1 MNNKKLST
9 DMRCH
14 SKNIFRSF
22 FYATILSQPLIFSS
36 CAEDSL
42 SWLVDTPIKV
52 TAAVDQPTTRSGANI
67 QTSNFE
73 ADETINGYFNI
84 SGGEAIGKTPTV
96 LTASAP
102 DESGKNRLSP
112 DVQPYYPSDGTVD
125 IMALYPPTKATNTT
139 TSFAVEA
146 DQTAEA
152 NYMLSDLMWA
162 GITNQLKTTSDINLQ
177 FSHLM
182 AKMSVTVTGKEG
194 LLIKKVS
201 LINAIRTVPVTLS
214 ASGYTVGDVGTES
227 DDTKKTIVL
236 ASTTGTDL
244 DNQLSGSVLLPP
256 QTIGGNFIEVETNYG
271 TAYYSAFNKEFKEGE
286 AYSTDIVVKRQDI
299 GYTTTITN
307 WVNNDGVIAVPPGS
321 SAGLKITAIPDQQY
335 NGSARTP
342 ELTIKYTPNDELNT
356 FLENDKGYTYDL
368 SPCTQNADGSYNN
381 DGDYIAEYFNNI
393 NQGTAVV
400 IITGRA
406 DGVHRTSDLER
417 VLANV
422 ISQIKSMTS
431 FKITAAEG
439 NINYPE
445 TTPANTK
452 VVEYD
457 YNTTVDHPLQKNG
470 GDGRFTYTSSDPTVA
485 DVTVS
490 GIVTIRKVGT
500 TRITAN
506 MDNSGNYSAATAYY
520 DLIVNPRSLKNHSTG
535 ENPEVT
541 ATLASTSFPYQ
552 DVAYSPAV
560 VVKDNGRTLQ
570 EGKHY
575 TYSVENNVNIGT
587 ATITIRG
594 MGNYSDANADVI
606 TRTFTITAITPEI
619 IFDNTAVIVPK
630 GQKYTR
636 RAKTDYGTIT
646 YSANPTGYVTI
657 TSDGVVTATNTA
669 ANSQP
674 KTVTI
679 TASVAADPGGNWNA
693 DSKTYQLTVVE
704 SEWSY
709 VYSGGQ
715 IQEWECP
722 VDGVYQLEAMGA
734 QGAST
739 TGFNGGRGA
748 DIAGQVYIQKGQKLY
763 IYLGQGGSVHGTTAT
778 FNGGGYYTGG
788 TADGTSAQFTGGGG
802 ATDFALLNDAWDS
815 NNHLYSRILVAGG
828 GGGALYCYYKPESK
842 VYIFCGGG
850 GCGGGESGDDRAEY
864 VGETGYGGSHP
875 GGGGTLI
882 AGGAVASSSSYGSAG
897 SFGKGGNY
905 GGSLS
910 AGCGGGGW
918 YGGASGASETALSV
932 NNRQGAGGGG
942 SSFIYNT
949 TNINKTTDT
958 SAPSYNYRTKLKTP
972 TTGNYFNPATLEITQ
987 SILVTGGSPDA
998 NGQARIKYMS
1008 AE

>member
-1 MNNKKLST
+1 
-9 DMRCH
+9 MRYH
-14 SKNIFRSF
+14 RKNIFKVVL
-22 FYATILSQPLIFSS
+22 YATILSQPLIFSS

-96 LTASAP
+96 LTTSAP

-112 DVQPYYPSDGTVD
+112 DVQPYYPSDGTID

-139 TSFAVEA
+139 TSFAVEP
-146 DQTAEA
+146 DQTDVA

-162 GITNQLKTTSDINLQ
+162 GITNQAKTTSDIKLT

-182 AKMSVTVTGKEG
+182 SKMTVNVTAKEG
-194 LLIKKVS
+194 VLVKKVS
-201 LINAIRTVPVTLS
+201 LINTIRTVPVALS
-214 ASGYTVGDVGTES
+214 ASGCDVGNVGTES

-236 ASTTGTDL
+236 ASTTSTDL

-271 TAYYSAFNKEFKEGE
+271 TAYYSAFNKEFKRGE

-307 WVNNDGVIAVPPGS
+307 WVNNDGSIAVPPGS

-335 NGSARTP
+335 NGSAKTP
-342 ELTIKYTPNDELNT
+342 ELTITYRPND
-356 FLENDKGYTYDL
+356 DIGYGLGGNTYDL
-368 SPCTQNADGSYNN
+368 IAGE
-381 DGDYIAEYFNNI
+381 DYTAEYFNNV
-393 NQGTAVV
+393 NQGTAMV
-400 IITGRA
+400 IITGK
-406 DGVHRTSDLER
+406 VSSLRTTEAQR
-417 VLANV
+417 VLANI

-431 FKITAAEG
+431 FKITAATGVIE
-439 NINYPE
+439 YPSTSLE
-445 TTPANTK
+445 
-452 VVEYD
+452 VEYD
-457 YNTTVDHPLQKNG
+457 YNTTVEFELNKHG
-470 GDGRFTYTSSDPTVA
+470 GDGKFTYESSDESIA

-490 GIVTIRKVGT
+490 GIVTIRSASPLVTDPETNVQSLKP
-500 TRITAN
+500 TRITAS
-506 MDNSGNYSAATAYY
+506 MDNSGNYSAATTYY
-520 DLIVNPRSLKNHSTG
+520 DLTVKPRSLKNHSTG
-535 ENPEVT
+535 DNPEVT
-541 ATLASTSFPYQ
+541 ATLAAISFPYQ
-552 DVAYSPAV
+552 DVEYSPAV

-575 TYSVENNVNIGT
+575 TYSVVNNRNIGT

-594 MGNYSDANADVI
+594 KGNYSDADADVV
-606 TRTFTITAITPEI
+606 TRTFEITAVTPDIT
-619 IFDNTAVIVPK
+619 FDNTAVIVPK

-646 YSANPTGYVTI
+646 YSASPAGFVTI
-657 TSDGVVTATNTA
+657 SSDGVVTATNTA
-669 ANSQP
+669 ANSQSQ
-674 KTVTI
+674 TVTI
-679 TASVAADPGGNWNA
+679 TASVAADPGGNWIA

-709 VYSGGQ
+709 VYSSSAK

-763 IYLGQGGSVHGTTAT
+763 IYLGEGGSVHGTTAT
-778 FNGGGYYTGG
+778 FNGGGYYMGS
-788 TADGTSAQFTGGGG
+788 TADAVSAQFTGGGG
-802 ATDFALLNDAWDS
+802 ATDFSLIKNTDWADAD
-815 NNHLYSRILVAGG
+815 HLYSRILVAGG
-828 GGGALYCYYKPESK
+828 GGGALYCNTK
-842 VYIFCGGG
+842 VNNATKIYCGGG
-850 GCGGGESGDDRAEY
+850 GCGGGEATEGRADY

-875 GGGGTLI
+875 GSGGTLI
-882 AGGAVASSSSYGSAG
+882 AGGTVASGSTSGEGG
-897 SFGKGGNY
+897 SFGAGGNY
-905 GGSLS
+905 RGELS

-918 YGGASGASETALSV
+918 YGGASGATENPQTI

-942 SSFIYNT
+942 SSFIYNSQNIDKT
-949 TNINKTTDT
+949 TNT
-958 SAPSYNYRTKLKTP
+958 SAPSYNYRTKLRTP
-972 TTGNYFNPATLEITQ
+972 ASGNYFDPATLEITP
-987 SILVTGGSPDA
+987 SIRVTGGSPDA